1 MQNSQITL
9 FCHKKQYLIFCLVH
23 TQLWLLIYLSMTWI
37 SLSKKRHDLLHCFLH
52 IILLCSCPDFEMP
65 GSFLTCS
72 TAKTLDVKTTCKE
85 ILMIQKW
92 EFQIYV
98 FLKISHSPLGTGGK
112 HFRFCIHIMLGPHT
126 LTYLLIFKTF
136 SSRRTQYMCCIFD
149 TYCLKYFLQGFFNCA
164 LFEIF
169 TMRTTQ
175 NCFLKNIYIFIH
187 IFDFV
192 CNYLL

>member
-1 MQNSQITL
+1 MRQTGKIHRSCNFLVSQETVSYIL
-9 FCHKKQYLIFCLVH
+9 
-23 TQLWLLIYLSMTWI
+23 LLIYLLLTSI
-37 SLSKKRHDLLHCFLH
+37 SLSKKRNDSLHCFLH

-72 TAKTLDVKTTCKE
+72 TAKTLNVKTTCKE
-85 ILMIQKW
+85 NILSKKI

-149 TYCLKYFLQGFFNCA
+149 TYCLKFFLQGF
-164 LFEIF
+164 LIVHYWKYS
-169 TMRTTQ
+169 Q
-175 NCFLKNIYIFIH
+175 
-187 IFDFV
+187 
-192 CNYLL
+192 

>member
-1 MQNSQITL
+1 MQNLQITL

-23 TQLWLLIYLSMTWI
+23 TQLWLLIYLSLTWI

-72 TAKTLDVKTTCKE
+72 IAKKLDVKTTCKE
-85 ILMIQKW
+85 ILLIQNW
-92 EFQIYV
+92 EIWIYV
-98 FLKISHSPLGTGGK
+98 FMKVSHSPLGTGGK
-112 HFRFCIHIMLGPHT
+112 HFRFCIHYVHT
-126 LTYLLIFKTF
+126 HWLIFWYSKHFLRDVHNTCAV
-136 SSRRTQYMCCIFD
+136 SLIHIVWNIF
-149 TYCLKYFLQGFFNCA
+149 FFDCA
-164 LFEIF
+164 LLEIF